1 MSILRDRTQLLLAA
15 HAAINQADSNR
26 ATPLLVA
33 CATGHGDCVQLLLA
47 APAAIDQ
54 ADSHGAKVYL
64 LADGNFLK
72 VFRRN
77 RLISSALLRPYSQRF
92 VDNAARLAQLGI
104 PTLEVISQ
112 HKLDMPG
119 RTAVL
124 YRPLPGRTLLQMSR
138 DEGFSWDIYLPRL
151 IELIRQ
157 LHRSGVYFRSLH
169 LGNVVVTPDQ
179 RLGLIDVADMRFL
192 RPPLS
197 ARMIRRNVQHMV
209 RYIERENLGERFPL
223 AAFEGA
229 LLAR

>member
-1 MSILRDRTQLLLAA
+1 MQCSRLNQVEFDQL
-15 HAAINQADSNR
+15 
-26 ATPLLVA
+26 T
-33 CATGHGDCVQLLLA
+33 HGAQVLE
-47 APAAIDQ
+47 

-72 VFRRN
+72 VFRRK

>member
-1 MSILRDRTQLLLAA
+1 
-15 HAAINQADSNR
+15 
-26 ATPLLVA
+26 
-33 CATGHGDCVQLLLA
+33 
-47 APAAIDQ
+47 
-54 ADSHGAKVYL
+54 
-64 LADGNFLK
+64 
-72 VFRRN
+72 
-77 RLISSALLRPYSQRF
+77 
-92 VDNAARLAQLGI
+92 
-104 PTLEVISQ
+104 
-112 HKLDMPG
+112 MPG

-209 RYIERENLGERFPL
+209 RYIERENLGERFPSLHSRAPARALRSPRHRSASINRRCRGL
-223 AAFEGA
+223 AAGN
-229 LLAR
+229 RGHDCVVTVQKR

>member
-1 MSILRDRTQLLLAA
+1 MQCSRLTQV
-15 HAAINQADSNR
+15 DF
-26 ATPLLVA
+26 
-33 CATGHGDCVQLLLA
+33 DQLTRGAQVLE
-47 APAAIDQ
+47 

-64 LADGNFLK
+64 LEDGNFLK
-72 VFRRN
+72 VFRRK

-112 HKLDMPG
+112 HKLDLPG

-138 DEGFSWDIYLPRL
+138 DDDFSWADYLPRL
-151 IELIRQ
+151 IALVRQ
-157 LHRSGVYFRSLH
+157 LHRSGIYFRSLH

-209 RYIERENLGERFPL
+209 SYIEREKLGDRFPL
-223 AAFEGA
+223 ADFQAA